1 MEPSDL
7 SREDL
12 EAAKRYMRVDG
23 DDDDFV
29 VEQCVRAA
37 RSYMTEAGV
46 ALPEAGTTR
55 RALYDIVCHAQALSL
70 YDRRDPVV
78 TGSAVNENPV
88 LRRLLVQ
95 LKQTEPPVVPG
106 KWEG

>member
-1 MEPSDL
+1 MDL

-37 RSYMTEAGV
+37 RGYMTEAGV
-46 ALPEAGTTR
+46 SLPEAGTDR
-55 RALYDIVCHAQALSL
+55 RAKYDIVCHAYALSL
-70 YDRRDPVV
+70 YDQRDPVA
-78 TGSAVNENPV
+78 TGSPVSENPV

-95 LKQTEPPVVPG
+95 LKLTEPPAVPD
-106 KWEG
+106 KQEG